1 MAATQMQ
8 VAQTKFMMNGGV
20 YEMPLQMLREQ
31 GILDADYVYREYP
44 KMLRFSQG
52 FQEVN
57 IPREDH
63 KGRTWVE
70 TVSKEIFEE
79 IIVNSAEEE
88 DRVLSGGKSS
98 AAIEE
103 ERQGLF
109 RRCSVAGIKA
119 DPAWTIVRLKREL
132 GEVLDAPPVDEMS
145 ALKEKLAQLEE
156 MAAMKAKIEALEAQ
170 LSGRDEVSE
179 MRSQLTS
186 LGVKVDGRWS
196 ATKLREELEKATA

>member
-1 MAATQMQ
+1 MAQTQLQ
-8 VAQTKFMMNGGV
+8 VAQQKFMMNGGV
-20 YEMPLQMLREQ
+20 FEMPLQQLREK
-31 GILDADYVYREYP
+31 GTIDTDYVYREYP

-52 FQEVN
+52 EQEFQ

-70 TVSKEIFEE
+70 TVTKEVFEE

-88 DRVLSGGKSS
+88 DRVLSGGKTS
-98 AAIEE
+98 AQVEE

-109 RRCSVAGIKA
+109 ARCRNAGVLA
-119 DPAWTIVRLKREL
+119 DPSWTTVRLKREL
-132 GEVLDAPPVDEMS
+132 GEALDAPPVDDLS
-145 ALKEKLAQLEE
+145 ALKTKLAQLEE

-179 MRSQLTS
+179 MRAELAA
-186 LGVKVDGRWS
+186 LGVKVDGRWN
-196 ATKLREELEKATA
+196 AARLREELEKATA